1 MSGKGAKGL
10 IMGKSSGNDKDKDKK
25 KPTTR
30 SSRAGLQLN
39 RAEDNGWLEKREESI
54 VPKEI
59 TEVIAQ
65 TWNTHVMVLPMNTG
79 AEGVETAL
87 KIARKWGHEKKN
99 ILKDELIL
107 MTQSFEKIFKEKGDK
122 IAGFLFKPVQGE
134 AGVVIP
140 PEGYLKIV
148 RELCTKYNV
157 LMIADE
163 VQ

>member
-1 MSGKGAKGL
+1 
-10 IMGKSSGNDKDKDKK
+10 
-25 KPTTR
+25 
-30 SSRAGLQLN
+30 
-39 RAEDNGWLEKREESI
+39 
-54 VPKEI
+54 
-59 TEVIAQ
+59 
-65 TWNTHVMVLPMNTG
+65 MNTG

>member
-1 MSGKGAKGL
+1 M
-10 IMGKSSGNDKDKDKK
+10 
-25 KPTTR
+25 R
-30 SSRAGLQLN
+30 Y
-39 RAEDNGWLEKREESI
+39 
-54 VPKEI
+54 
-59 TEVIAQ
+59 
-65 TWNTHVMVLPMNTG
+65 
-79 AEGVETAL
+79 
-87 KIARKWGHEKKN
+87 
-99 ILKDELIL
+99 
-107 MTQSFEKIFKEKGDK
+107 EKILVMLLAVGTDVNAWTNGDK